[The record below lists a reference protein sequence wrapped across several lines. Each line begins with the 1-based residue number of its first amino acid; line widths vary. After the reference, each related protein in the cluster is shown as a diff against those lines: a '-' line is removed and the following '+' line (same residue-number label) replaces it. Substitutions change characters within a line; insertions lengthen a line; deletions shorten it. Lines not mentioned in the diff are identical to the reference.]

1 LPGHRFSAA
10 NHQSESSEAIMHT
23 VPFRLNENAMEFQ
36 AGEFG
41 GFGIRTGVKY
51 QDPKTKGEAW
61 TNYKAAVFPKS
72 QAQADYYRANLIKGA
87 LVVVTAEQQAV
98 EVFDGQNGT
107 QTAIKLLRANIV
119 AVKADRAPD
128 AAQQAYAKAAPQP
141 VRAAKDFGR
150 EHQEAGALRAALPPG
165 SFDSFDDDLP
175 W

>member
-1 LPGHRFSAA
+1 
-10 NHQSESSEAIMHT
+10 MHT

-98 EVFDGQNGT
+98 EVFEGNNGVL
-107 QTAIKLLRANIV
+107 TAIKLLRANIV
-119 AVKADRAPD
+119 AVKTDRAPD
-128 AAQQAYAKAAPQP
+128 AAQQAYNQAQKPAPAQQRQPAQQAPQQP
-141 VRAAKDFGR
+141 SG
-150 EHQEAGALRAALPPG
+150 
-165 SFDSFDDDLP
+165 FDSFDDDIP
-175 W
+175 F

>member
-1 LPGHRFSAA
+1 
-10 NHQSESSEAIMHT
+10 MHT
-23 VPFRLNENAMEFQ
+23 VPFRLNEDAQEFQ

-98 EVFDGQNGT
+98 EVFEGQNGT

-119 AVKADRAPD
+119 AVKTDRAPD
-128 AAQQAYAKAAPQP
+128 AAQQAYNHAASPKQKITQQP
-141 VRAAKDFGR
+141 AVSRSPVPP
-150 EHQEAGALRAALPPG
+150 AG
-165 SFDSFDDDLP
+165 FDSFDDDIP
-175 W
+175 F